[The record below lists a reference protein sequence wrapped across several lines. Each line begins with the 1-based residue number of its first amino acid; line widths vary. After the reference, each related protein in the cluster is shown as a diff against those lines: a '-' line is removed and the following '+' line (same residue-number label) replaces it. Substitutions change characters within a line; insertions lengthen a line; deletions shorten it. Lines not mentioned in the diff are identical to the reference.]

1 MEKVVQTEP
10 LASLLKDKG
19 TVYYPGLEGKPAEY
33 RAKRYNSLE
42 WDPCGTCSMLPR
54 EQGEVVDPK
63 LRVYGTKNVRVVDA
77 SIFPLIL
84 RGNPQ
89 ALVYAVAEKAAD
101 MIKGCWCSSYTS
113 FSCRYLRKKGR

>member
-1 MEKVVQTEP
+1 MEKVGQTEP

-19 TVYYPGLEGKPAEY
+19 RVYYPGLEDKPAEY

-42 WDPCGTCSMLPR
+42 WHPCATCSMLPR
-54 EQGEVVDPK
+54 EHGGVVDPN

-77 SIFPLIL
+77 SIFPLIP

-89 ALVYAVAEKAAD
+89 SLVYAVAEKAAD
-101 MIKGCWCSSYTS
+101 MIKGVC
-113 FSCRYLRKKGR
+113 